1 MTWNR
6 LPASP
11 EEPKAR
17 GRSFR
22 GSALL
27 IPLSRLIFSVL
38 GGVAGYELFV
48 LNRRQKLIPM
58 PSATWQIIGVVL
70 MVIAG
75 LGLGYL
81 IGGWLARFVLRALL
95 RLDDL
100 IARHSGP
107 EMLVV
112 FLGAVVGLAMAARFS
127 LALSRVPVIGVY
139 LMPPVFL
146 ICGYVVAHIAQRKH
160 NDVLRLLGIKQRQ
173 PANVQNAK
181 VLDSSALIDGR
192 IIDVARAGFLEG
204 ELLIPRFVIEELQRV
219 ADSSDSEKR
228 VRGRRGL
235 DYVHKLQEATKSARV
250 VDQDFSDLTEVDA
263 KLLRLASSTG
273 AAVVT
278 TDYNLNKVARI
289 QKVTVLNVNE
299 LANAVKSPVMPG
311 EEIEV
316 KIIREGREHHQG
328 VGYLDDGTM
337 IVVEE
342 GRELVGATVKAE
354 VTSVLQSPSGKMIF
368 AKPQK

>member
-1 MTWNR
+1 

-11 EEPKAR
+11 EEPKLR

-27 IPLSRLIFSVL
+27 IPLSRLIFAVL
-38 GGVAGYELFV
+38 GGVAGYEMSV
-48 LNRRQKLIPM
+48 LNRRQKLIPLTTT
-58 PSATWQIIGVVL
+58 PWKIVGLVL
-70 MVIAG
+70 MIVAG
-75 LGLGYL
+75 VALGYL
-81 IGGWLARFVLRALL
+81 VGSLLANFILRMLA

-112 FLGAVVGLAMAARFS
+112 FLGAIVGLAMAALFS
-127 LALSRVPVIGVY
+127 LALSRVPVVGVY
-139 LMPPVFL
+139 LLPPVFL
-146 ICGYVVAHIAQRKH
+146 VCGYVTAHIAQRKH
-160 NDVLRLLGIKQRQ
+160 SDVLRLLGIKQRAQ
-173 PANVQNAK
+173 TPDGSVAK
-181 VLDSSALIDGR
+181 LVDSSALIDGR
-192 IIDVARAGFLEG
+192 VIDVVRAGFIEG
-204 ELLIPRFVIEELQRV
+204 ELLIPRFVIDELQRV
-219 ADSSDSEKR
+219 ADSSDAEKR

-235 DYVHKLQEATKSARV
+235 DYVHKLQEATRAARV
-250 VDQDFSDLTEVDA
+250 LDQDYPDLSEVDA
-263 KLLRLASSTG
+263 KLLRLASSMG
-273 AAVVT
+273 AAVIT

-289 QKVTVLNVNE
+289 EKVTVLNVNE
-299 LANAVKSPVMPG
+299 LANAVKSPVLPG

-337 IVVEE
+337 IVVED

>member
-1 MTWNR
+1 
-6 LPASP
+6 
-11 EEPKAR
+11 
-17 GRSFR
+17 
-22 GSALL
+22 
-27 IPLSRLIFSVL
+27 
-38 GGVAGYELFV
+38 VAGYELFI
-48 LNRRQKLIPM
+48 LNRRQKFIPQ
-58 PSATWQIIGVVL
+58 PSTTWQVVSVVL
-70 MVIAG
+70 MSLAG

-81 IGGWLARFVLRALL
+81 IGGWLARFILRALG

-112 FLGAVVGLAMAARFS
+112 FLGALIGLGMAALFS
-127 LALSRVPVIGVY
+127 LALARVPVVGVY
-139 LMPPVFL
+139 LLAPVFL

-160 NDVLRLLGIKQRQ
+160 SDILRLLGIKQRSQ
-173 PANVQNAK
+173 ATENQHAK

-219 ADSSDSEKR
+219 ADSSDPEKR

-235 DYVHKLQEATKSARV
+235 DYVHKLQEATKNARV
-250 VDQDFSDLTEVDA
+250 LDQDYPDLAEVDA

-273 AAVVT
+273 AAVIT

-299 LANAVKSPVMPG
+299 LANAVKSPVLPG

-316 KIIREGREHHQG
+316 E
-328 VGYLDDGTM
+328 D
-337 IVVEE
+337 